1 MKIDKN
7 FNKQQVEL
15 LKNKNIDIYQNFDKK
30 LLEELEDR
38 IYNIMMDYLDEKQDF
53 TPKAEAFE
61 SILDIIV
68 KIENTL

>member
-15 LKNKNIDIYQNFDKK
+15 LKNKNINISQDFDKK

-53 TPKAEAFE
+53 TPKAEEFE
-61 SILDIIV
+61 SILYIIV
-68 KIENTL
+68 EIENTL